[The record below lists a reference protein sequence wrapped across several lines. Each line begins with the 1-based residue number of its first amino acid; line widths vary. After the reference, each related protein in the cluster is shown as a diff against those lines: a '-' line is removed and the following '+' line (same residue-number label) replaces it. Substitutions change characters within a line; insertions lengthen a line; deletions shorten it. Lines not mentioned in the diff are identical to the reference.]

1 MRSSLADVLKF
12 IQHTLAFQGVLN
24 LVRATK
30 VGYVNGI
37 PAGFAVLMMINSKFN
52 LVP

>member
-30 VGYVNGI
+30 GVMSM
-37 PAGFAVLMMINSKFN
+37 ASQQVLQC
-52 LVP
+52 